1 MMKLKHHFPVRP
13 VLGAMLLAV
22 WLGPSLAIAAGDN
35 QTVRTQYDSAVELY
49 SQKQYESC
57 RKTLLELWSN
67 NKTHDIATLL
77 GQVENKLG
85 HFADSATYYA
95 HAIANFPPTEDRKQL
110 ETIKSR
116 FREIQKKVM
125 TLDVKTNVDGAT
137 ITVDGVDVASP
148 QLFLDAGLHLVF
160 VRKDS
165 YKTADKRID
174 AKAGTTESWNV
185 TLVANEVAT
194 EPAPTKTTSSPVVGI
209 QPFNDP
215 PKDTLDSKPNPW
227 VLVGGGVV
235 TVGVLVTGLVFNA
248 KANSAYDDAE
258 SLKAKHQ
265 NDYCSGSSI
274 NSSYCSSL
282 ESKAKDGDRFRDYST
297 GAFVVS
303 GIAAVGTAIY
313 GLWPRAKS
321 TAPTGQLQ
329 LVPVVATDATGTTGL
344 NFYGRF

>member
-1 MMKLKHHFPVRP
+1 MMKLKHHLSVRP

-35 QTVRTQYDSAVELY
+35 QTVRTQYDGAVELY

-110 ETIKSR
+110 ETIKGR
-116 FREIQKKVM
+116 FRETQKKVM
-125 TLDVKTNVDGAT
+125 KLDVKTNVDGAT

-148 QLFLDAGLHLVF
+148 PLFLDSGLHLVF
-160 VRKDS
+160 VRKDG

-227 VLVGGGVV
+227 ILVGGGVV

-248 KANSAYDDAE
+248 KASNAKSDGERLRDIIAPGVCVNPTVTLEPDCRALRDSADNSDKYR
-258 SLKAKHQ
+258 S
-265 NDYCSGSSI
+265 
-274 NSSYCSSL
+274 
-282 ESKAKDGDRFRDYST
+282 YST
-297 GAFVVS
+297 IGFVVS
-303 GIAAVGTAIY
+303 GVAAAGTIAY
-313 GLWPRAKS
+313 WLWPRQKPTS
-321 TAPTGQLQ
+321 NTQGFIVDGGFGKTAGILRVT
-329 LVPVVATDATGTTGL
+329 AS
-344 NFYGRF
+344 F